1 MMQVQSGVLSFRCA
15 AHGEIRSSIFDF
27 GILARTVI
35 ELLMR
40 EPASEAEAVALLRA
54 EIERSASLP

>member
-1 MMQVQSGVLSFRCA
+1 MRTGLLSFWCA
-15 AHGEIRSSIFDF
+15 VHGKIGSSMHDF

-35 ELLMR
+35 GVLKR

-54 EIERSASLP
+54 EITRSASAP